1 MCQPLVVFRLELQV
15 STTIETKLSM
25 VEEDKNNSRGW
36 VSNIVLIF
44 MQPVYEWM
52 FVASVYYLVFKSSVS
67 RIKIY
72 FE

>member
-1 MCQPLVVFRLELQV
+1 
-15 STTIETKLSM
+15 M
-25 VEEDKNNSRGW
+25 VEEDENNSSGW

-52 FVASVYYLVFKSSVS
+52 FVASVYYLVLKSSVS
-67 RIKIY
+67 HIKFV

>member
-1 MCQPLVVFRLELQV
+1 
-15 STTIETKLSM
+15 M

-52 FVASVYYLVFKSSVS
+52 FVTSVYYLVFKSSVS